1 MDRLLNAVKAIGEPT
16 RLRLLAL
23 CAEGDLT
30 VSELVQ
36 IVGQSQPRVSRH
48 LKVLCESGVLGRFR
62 EGSWIFHR
70 LSGSAGNWVAAL
82 LDSLPR
88 DDETLT
94 LDRRR
99 LAEVKAERA
108 FAASEYFE
116 ANAEQWDR
124 IRSLHVDDG
133 EVEADLIKVLGK
145 PPYGDLLDIGTGTGR
160 ILELLAGSISSGIG
174 IDQSREMLAVARAK
188 LENEAANCSVRQGD
202 IYQIPFADESFDVAV
217 IHQVLHYADDPE
229 RALAEAARVLRPDGK
244 LVVVDF
250 APHNLEALREEHQH
264 RRLGFADKE
273 LTRWFDSAGLK
284 ETKRK
289 KLVGDPLTVVIWM
302 AQRLAT
308 PAETE

>member
-1 MDRLLNAVKAIGEPT
+1 MDRLLNAIKAIGEPT

-48 LKVLCESGVLGRFR
+48 LKVLCESGVLERFR

-70 LSGSAGNWVAAL
+70 LSSEAGSWVDAL
-82 LDSLPR
+82 LSSLPF
-88 DDETLT
+88 DDEVLT

-99 LAEVKAERA
+99 LGEVRAERA
-108 FAASEYFE
+108 SAASEYFE
-116 ANAEQWDR
+116 ANAEQWDQ
-124 IRSLHVDDG
+124 IRSLHVD
-133 EVEADLIKVLGK
+133 EVEVETALLTCLGK
-145 PPYGDLLDIGTGTGR
+145 PPFGDLLDIGTGTGR

-188 LENEAANCSVRQGD
+188 LESAAANCSVRQGD
-202 IYQIPFADESFDVAV
+202 IYQIPFADASFDTAV
-217 IHQVLHYADDPE
+217 IYQVLHYADDPE
-229 RALAEAARVLRPDGK
+229 RALIEATRVLRPEGK

-250 APHNLEALREEHQH
+250 APHDLEALRVEHQH

-273 LTRWFDSAGLK
+273 LVGWFKGAGLK

-289 KLVGDPLTVVIWM
+289 KLAGDPLTVVIWT
-302 AQRLAT
+302 AQRLAVS
-308 PAETE
+308 AENE